1 MFGPL
6 VFEYR
11 LTMGKTYHTVL
22 VWAHEKDAVAVA
34 GTGLSAKLNIDGA
47 VAAGLHHCRKN
58 MGKAGSLGKT
68 ACLPSIK
75 VTGLCVTF
83 PGSEHYR

>member
-11 LTMGKTYHTVL
+11 LTMEKTYHNVL
-22 VWAHEKDAVAVA
+22 VWAHEIVAVA

-58 MGKAGSLGKT
+58 MGKAGPLGKT
-68 ACLPSIK
+68 ACLQS
-75 VTGLCVTF
+75 
-83 PGSEHYR
+83 R

>member
-11 LTMGKTYHTVL
+11 LTMEKTYHTVL
-22 VWAHEKDAVAVA
+22 VWTHGIDVVAVA

-47 VAAGLHHCRKN
+47 VAAGLSHCRKN
-58 MGKAGSLGKT
+58 MGKASPLGKT

-75 VTGLCVTF
+75 VTGSCSHFTW
-83 PGSEHYR
+83 